1 MTGNRAGQ
9 GHLRILSQYHYD
21 WVVVGQEGDRAI
33 VIKGLRKSYGDW
45 PVLWDLDLDVEWA
58 QVLVVFGDNGAG
70 KSTLLKLI
78 STQAKPEAGEVYVNG
93 ASSKRQPDR
102 VRRAVGVV
110 AHSDFLY
117 EDLTCA
123 ENLAFYGRLYGLKD
137 TSSKVERGL
146 SLVGLLDRR
155 NHRVRTLSNGMQKR
169 LSIARA
175 LLHEPSVLL
184 LDEPE
189 AGLDQ
194 EALGML
200 EGVLSDWKGQGRSAV
215 VTTHNVDK
223 GELWGD
229 RVAVL
234 SGGRLAHPERG
245 RTPDAEAGVIQRGPT
260 GDAQE

>member
-1 MTGNRAGQ
+1 M
-9 GHLRILSQYHYD
+9 
-21 WVVVGQEGDRAI
+21 GQEGDRAI

-45 PVLWDLDLDVEWA
+45 PVLWDLDLQVEWG

-93 ASSKRQPDR
+93 ASSRKQPDR

-137 TSSKVERGL
+137 TSSKVEQGL

-189 AGLDQ
+189 SGLDQ
-194 EALGML
+194 EALCVL
-200 EGVLSDWKGQGRSAV
+200 DGVLSDWKSRGRSAV

-223 GELWGD
+223 GQLWGD

-234 SGGRLAHPERG
+234 SGGRLGFREQG
-245 RTPDAEAGVIQRGPT
+245 RAMDGGT
-260 GDAQE
+260 GETRRDSIGDVQG

>member
-1 MTGNRAGQ
+1 M
-9 GHLRILSQYHYD
+9 RILSQCQYD
-21 WVVVGQEGDRAI
+21 WAVVGQEGDRAI

-45 PVLWDLDLDVEWA
+45 PVLWDLDLEVEWA

-93 ASSKRQPDR
+93 ASSKRQPDQ

-117 EDLTCA
+117 EDLTCV
-123 ENLAFYGRLYGLKD
+123 ENLAFYGRLYALKD
-137 TSSKVERGL
+137 TSSKVEQGL

-200 EGVLSDWKGQGRSAV
+200 EGVLLDWKSRGRSAV
-215 VTTHNVDK
+215 VTTHSVDRGK
-223 GELWGD
+223 RWGD

-234 SGGRLAHPERG
+234 SRGQLAF
-245 RTPDAEAGVIQRGPT
+245 PDQGLMSEMDAGETRRDSI
-260 GDAQE
+260 GDVQG

>member
-1 MTGNRAGQ
+1 M
-9 GHLRILSQYHYD
+9 
-21 WVVVGQEGDRAI
+21 GQEGDRAI

-45 PVLWDLDLDVEWA
+45 PVLWDLDLEVGWG
-58 QVLVVFGDNGAG
+58 QVLVAFGDNGAG
-70 KSTLLKLI
+70 KSTLLKLV

-93 ASSKRQPDR
+93 ASAKRQPDR
-102 VRRAVGVV
+102 VRRSVGVV

-123 ENLAFYGRLYGLKD
+123 ENLAFYGRLYGLND
-137 TSSKVERGL
+137 IPSRVEQGL

-200 EGVLSDWKGQGRSAV
+200 EGVLSDWKSMGRSTV

-234 SGGRLAHPERG
+234 SGGRLTFPEPGPAIDGGTEGTRSHP
-245 RTPDAEAGVIQRGPT
+245 AGDGQG
-260 GDAQE
+260 